1 MQRLKTVNVFAF
13 IVLGLFLAA
22 SGVVAV
28 IILIKP
34 DFASQTALQT
44 LIIYALAFGV
54 PSVVYGFYVRKRQG
68 RSFAEIFSF
77 RHLPLKSLLLCV
89 ALGFLIQPLMS
100 LVAVLAS
107 FVFTDI
113 TSLSM
118 EQMSD
123 MPLLLFVLT
132 TGVLPA
138 FFEELVCRGMM
149 LDGYRETPT
158 WYMLIIPALFF
169 GLLHMNFQQISY
181 AFLAGIF
188 LAYLV
193 HITGSIWSSITAHF
207 IVNGFQSF
215 LVWLMTQSSLTDS
228 PVLAGILGG
237 SDELTTV
244 EELTSSLISA
254 GIVLPFFILALY
266 LLHRIHRK
274 PQPVQAAPLPP
285 HWAEAGILM
294 YVVLGLMLLMAVIVE
309 VFMPYMT
316 ELL

>member
-1 MQRLKTVNVFAF
+1 MLRLKTVNIFAF

-22 SGVVAV
+22 SGLVAV

-34 DFASQTALQT
+34 EFADQTALQT
-44 LIIYALAFGV
+44 LIIYAVAFGI
-54 PSVVYGFYVRKRQG
+54 PSLVYGFYVRQKQG
-68 RSFAEIFSF
+68 RSFTEIFSL
-77 RHLPLKSLLLCV
+77 RRLSLKSLLLCV
-89 ALGFLIQPLMS
+89 LLGFLIQPLMS

-113 TSLSM
+113 TSLSV
-118 EQMSD
+118 EQMTE
-123 MPLLLFVLT
+123 MPLPLFILT

-149 LDGYRETPT
+149 LDGYRETPL

-193 HITGSIWSSITAHF
+193 HVTGSIWASMTVHF
-207 IVNGFQSF
+207 VVNGFQSL
-215 LVWLMTQSSLTDS
+215 LVWLMTQSSLAEN
-228 PVLAGILGG
+228 PLLAGILGG
-237 SDELTTV
+237 TEDVAPLEA
-244 EELTSSLISA
+244 LTSSLISA
-254 GIVLPFFILALY
+254 GIVLPFFLLCLY
-266 LLHRIHRK
+266 LLRRINRT
-274 PQPVQAAPLPP
+274 PQPAVKKVMPP

-294 YVVLGLMLLMAVIVE
+294 YVVLGLMILMAVIVE
-309 VFMPYMT
+309 IFMPYMS

>member
-193 HITGSIWSSITAHF
+193 HITGSIWASITAHF

-215 LVWLMTQSSLTDS
+215 LVWLMTQSSLTDN

>member
-1 MQRLKTVNVFAF
+1 MQRLKTVNIFAF

-22 SGVVAV
+22 SGLVAV
-28 IILIKP
+28 IIMIKP
-34 DFASQTALQT
+34 EFADQTALQT
-44 LIIYALAFGV
+44 LIIYAVAFGI
-54 PSVVYGFYVRKRQG
+54 PSLVYGFYVRRKQG
-68 RSFAEIFSF
+68 RSFTEIFSL
-77 RHLPLKSLLLCV
+77 RRLSLKSLLLCV
-89 ALGFLIQPLMS
+89 LLGFLIQPLMS

-118 EQMSD
+118 EQMTE
-123 MPLLLFVLT
+123 MPLPLFILT
-132 TGVLPA
+132 VGVLPA

-193 HITGSIWSSITAHF
+193 HVTGSIWASMTVHF
-207 IVNGFQSF
+207 VVNGFQS
-215 LVWLMTQSSLTDS
+215 LLAWLMTQSSLAEN
-228 PVLAGILGG
+228 PLLAGLLGG
-237 SDELTTV
+237 T
-244 EELTSSLISA
+244 EEIAPIETLASSLISA
-254 GIVLPFFILALY
+254 GVVLPFFLLCLY
-266 LLHRIHRK
+266 LLRRGGRT
-274 PQPVQAAPLPP
+274 PQPAAKKVMPP

-294 YVVLGLMLLMAVIVE
+294 YVVLGLMVLMAVIVE
-309 VFMPYMT
+309 IFMPYMS